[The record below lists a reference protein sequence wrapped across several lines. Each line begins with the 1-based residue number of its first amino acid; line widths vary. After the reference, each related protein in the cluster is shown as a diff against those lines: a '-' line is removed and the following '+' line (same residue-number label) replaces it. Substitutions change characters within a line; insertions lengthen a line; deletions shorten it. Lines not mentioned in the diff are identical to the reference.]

1 MYCCGLRSQPSD
13 HRHWRRI
20 VAVAAITLA
29 IPIVPFL
36 VVGELPGQKWLQGTG
51 LPALGLGITG
61 AALLALDV
69 LLPIPSS
76 ILGTLLGAR
85 LGLWAGF
92 AWTLTGLFAGHLIG
106 FSLGRLWPAR
116 FAPDIAAAPTG
127 IAVFLSRP
135 VPVFAE
141 AIAIAAGAARLPW
154 RTYVLWCLAGDAIY
168 AAALVTVGAQLVP
181 EKHLLLALA
190 IPMLLPVLAW
200 RAWKFGQ
207 RRTGKRRAADY
218 EAL

>member
-1 MYCCGLRSQPSD
+1 M
-13 HRHWRRI
+13 
-20 VAVAAITLA
+20 AATTLA
-29 IPIVPFL
+29 IPIIPFL
-36 VVGELPGQKWLQGTG
+36 VVGELPGQNWLQGTG
-51 LPALGLGITG
+51 LPALGLGLAG

-92 AWTLTGLFAGHLIG
+92 AWTFTGLLLGHIIG

-116 FAPDIAAAPTG
+116 FAPDIAATPTG

-141 AIAIAAGAARLPW
+141 AVAIAAGAARLPW
-154 RTYVLWCLAGDAIY
+154 RTYVFWCLPGDAIY
-168 AAALVTVGAQLVP
+168 AGALATVGAHFLP
-181 EKHLLLALA
+181 EKQFLFALA
-190 IPMLLPVLAW
+190 IPMLLPVLTW
-200 RAWKFGQ
+200 FAWKLWQ
-207 RRTGKRRAADY
+207 RRTRTRPTVGSG
-218 EAL
+218 AL

>member
-1 MYCCGLRSQPSD
+1 M
-13 HRHWRRI
+13 
-20 VAVAAITLA
+20 AATTLC
-29 IPIVPFL
+29 IPTIPFV
-36 VVGELPGQKWLQGTG
+36 VVGELPGQTWLQGTG
-51 LPALGLGITG
+51 LPALGLGLTG

-85 LGLWAGF
+85 LGLWPGF
-92 AWTLTGLFAGHLIG
+92 AWTLTGLFVGHLIG

-116 FAPDIAAAPTG
+116 FAPDIARAPTG

-141 AIAIAAGAARLPW
+141 AVAIAAGAARLPW
-154 RTYVLWCLAGDAIY
+154 RTYVLWCLPGDAIY
-168 AAALVTVGAQLVP
+168 AAALATVGAQLVP
-181 EKHLLLALA
+181 EKHFILALA

-200 RAWKFGQ
+200 LAWKFWQ
-207 RRTGKRRAADY
+207 RRIRTRQTVGS